1 MEGRSRTNRSTF
13 DVDLFQAIL
22 RNVEDQAVFA
32 IDGEGRISGW
42 GVGAEALLGYVE
54 HEMVGVSWERLFRPL
69 DVREGLPAEQ
79 MRRAR
84 LESGLKIESWLV
96 RKDGA
101 EIRTTGTLISS
112 PSANGTVPGFIKI
125 VRERSDSLQN
135 DPTLRRSAATEAA
148 ILETALEAIVAID
161 HQGKIVEYNP
171 AAERMFGFGRNEAIG
186 RDMADLIIPAELRS
200 AHRSG
205 LARYLQTGAAA
216 VLNRRIEIR
225 ALRRDGTEFPVELA
239 ITRVPEEAP
248 PRFIAYVRD
257 IADRKREES
266 RRNMQ
271 FAVTRVLSE
280 AGEPK
285 VAAEGVLRAVCENL
299 GWDLGVCWI
308 VDREQNVL
316 VPLEIRRLD
325 FFEGLEFVES
335 CRGLTFSPGAGVPGL
350 VWKSRRPFWS
360 LEPIDEPD
368 SGRAESASRTGLR
381 SHVAIPIGI
390 GAECLGVLEFFDRGR
405 LAADTALFEAMES
418 IAGQFAQ
425 YLQRK
430 EAENELRRRERELA
444 DFFENAPVGIRWV
457 SSDGTILR
465 ANQAELDLLGYAR
478 DEYVGRRIVDFYDD
492 REAAAEILRKW
503 ASGEDPGKREV
514 SLRHKDGSIRHVL
527 IHANVFRRDGRFAH
541 ASCISQDIT
550 DRKSEERKRKES
562 DQRFAK
568 FMRHLPGLAWIKDLE
583 GRYVF
588 ANDAAEKAFGLPRER
603 LYGKTDEEVFPAET
617 AARYRQN
624 DQRAVLN
631 PSGIRVVET
640 LDHPDGVRHHS
651 IVEKFPIP
659 GPDDSPAL
667 IGGIAVDITDVKRAE
682 EALRQNESQFRL
694 LVDSIPQLA
703 WMTRPDGYIFW
714 YNRRWYDYTGTTFEE
729 MEGWGWESVHDPREL
744 PRVLE
749 RWKSALAEGV
759 MWEDIFPL
767 RRADGEMRRHLS
779 RAYPVRDDAGR
790 VVRWFGTNTDIEDQ
804 LRADDRRRFLL
815 EIGRTVLVTTDPEQA
830 LWDVIRAVGEHL
842 KASRCCYSE
851 IDETAGT
858 IKVHQDYCRDVP
870 SIAGA
875 YAIESFGEEAVAAL
889 ERAETIVNDDTSLDP
904 LSARLYDAVYAP
916 LRLRA
921 FVAVP
926 MIKNGR
932 WAASFMVHQAEPR
945 RWTPEEVELL
955 EMVAERTWFLL
966 ENARLYHELREA
978 DRRKNE
984 FLATL
989 AHELRNP
996 LAPIR
1001 NALHLMS
1008 RPEARGLDLEPER
1021 AMAERQ
1027 VVHLARLI
1035 DDLMDVARISQG
1047 KIVLHRRPVEL
1058 APIVREAVE
1067 SARPQIDERRHRT
1080 TLSLPERPIF
1090 VLADATRLEQ
1100 ILWNLLNNAAK
1111 YTEPGGTI
1119 DVSIVDQGSE
1129 VAISVRDTGLGISAE
1144 MLPRIF
1150 DLFVQV
1156 DAHADHA
1163 QGGLGIGLSLV
1174 KTLVDM
1180 HGGSIVARSDGPGLG
1195 SEFVLRW
1202 PVAPSEAKTTEPI
1215 RKTPRPS
1222 RSQPPRR
1229 KILVV
1234 DDNLDA
1240 AKSLAKLLEKL
1251 YRQEVRLA
1259 HDGPKAI
1266 LAAEEFRPDL
1276 ILLDIGL
1283 PGLSGYEVAERLR
1296 LRPEFQDVS
1305 IAALTGWGQ
1314 EEDRRRSSESG
1325 IDLHYVKPVNPD
1337 EILNLLHDPRL
1348 GRKP

>member
-1 MEGRSRTNRSTF
+1 
-13 DVDLFQAIL
+13 
-22 RNVEDQAVFA
+22 
-32 IDGEGRISGW
+32 
-42 GVGAEALLGYVE
+42 
-54 HEMVGVSWERLFRPL
+54 
-69 DVREGLPAEQ
+69 
-79 MRRAR
+79 
-84 LESGLKIESWLV
+84 
-96 RKDGA
+96 
-101 EIRTTGTLISS
+101 
-112 PSANGTVPGFIKI
+112 
-125 VRERSDSLQN
+125 
-135 DPTLRRSAATEAA
+135 
-148 ILETALEAIVAID
+148 
-161 HQGKIVEYNP
+161 
-171 AAERMFGFGRNEAIG
+171 
-186 RDMADLIIPAELRS
+186 
-200 AHRSG
+200 
-205 LARYLQTGAAA
+205 
-216 VLNRRIEIR
+216 
-225 ALRRDGTEFPVELA
+225 
-239 ITRVPEEAP
+239 
-248 PRFIAYVRD
+248 
-257 IADRKREES
+257 
-266 RRNMQ
+266 
-271 FAVTRVLSE
+271 
-280 AGEPK
+280 
-285 VAAEGVLRAVCENL
+285 
-299 GWDLGVCWI
+299 
-308 VDREQNVL
+308 
-316 VPLEIRRLD
+316 
-325 FFEGLEFVES
+325 
-335 CRGLTFSPGAGVPGL
+335 
-350 VWKSRRPFWS
+350 
-360 LEPIDEPD
+360 
-368 SGRAESASRTGLR
+368 
-381 SHVAIPIGI
+381 
-390 GAECLGVLEFFDRGR
+390 
-405 LAADTALFEAMES
+405 
-418 IAGQFAQ
+418 
-425 YLQRK
+425 
-430 EAENELRRRERELA
+430 
-444 DFFENAPVGIRWV
+444 
-457 SSDGTILR
+457 
-465 ANQAELDLLGYAR
+465 
-478 DEYVGRRIVDFYDD
+478 
-492 REAAAEILRKW
+492 
-503 ASGEDPGKREV
+503 
-514 SLRHKDGSIRHVL
+514 
-527 IHANVFRRDGRFAH
+527 
-541 ASCISQDIT
+541 
-550 DRKSEERKRKES
+550 
-562 DQRFAK
+562 
-568 FMRHLPGLAWIKDLE
+568 
-583 GRYVF
+583 
-588 ANDAAEKAFGLPRER
+588 
-603 LYGKTDEEVFPAET
+603 
-617 AARYRQN
+617 
-624 DQRAVLN
+624 
-631 PSGIRVVET
+631 
-640 LDHPDGVRHHS
+640 
-651 IVEKFPIP
+651 
-659 GPDDSPAL
+659 
-667 IGGIAVDITDVKRAE
+667 
-682 EALRQNESQFRL
+682 
-694 LVDSIPQLA
+694 
-703 WMTRPDGYIFW
+703 
-714 YNRRWYDYTGTTFEE
+714 
-729 MEGWGWESVHDPREL
+729 
-744 PRVLE
+744 
-749 RWKSALAEGV
+749 